1 MKTFSVAVAVA
12 VVLTFICVQQSSAVP
27 VTENL
32 QHNPQTPDLQQP
44 QQKRHLMPRFCL
56 WYGICMLYNSRHK
69 RGIKCRFCCGCCTP
83 GICGVCCRF

>member
-27 VTENL
+27 VTEEQEL
-32 QHNPQTPDLQQP
+32 EEPMSMDYPAAAHEEASVDSWKT
-44 QQKRHLMPRFCL
+44 
-56 WYGICMLYNSRHK
+56 LYNSRHK

-83 GICGVCCRF
+83 GICGICCRF